1 METFPLC
8 LTSKRSGCACLLFVL
23 MIAIRL
29 SNSWIELVE
38 APRRS
43 TSGRKNFLT
52 FHKVAGFEAFS
63 IACLFPFSLFRTP
76 TPQGSCPATTKRT
89 ENEECRPIDIVE
101 ATTSWTNENSRQLI
115 QFYEPRRSIN
125 IFMWAKAQSVKLTI
139 MLARAYF
146 FLLFCHGSQIN
157 RLWLSIA
164 QWTAKKRLFSRG
176 VFLTQHSRREHC

>member
-52 FHKVAGFEAFS
+52 FHKVAGFEAFFV
-63 IACLFPFSLFRTP
+63 ACLFPFSLFRTP

-146 FLLFCHGSQIN
+146 FVVLS
-157 RLWLSIA
+157 RLSN
-164 QWTAKKRLFSRG
+164 
-176 VFLTQHSRREHC
+176 